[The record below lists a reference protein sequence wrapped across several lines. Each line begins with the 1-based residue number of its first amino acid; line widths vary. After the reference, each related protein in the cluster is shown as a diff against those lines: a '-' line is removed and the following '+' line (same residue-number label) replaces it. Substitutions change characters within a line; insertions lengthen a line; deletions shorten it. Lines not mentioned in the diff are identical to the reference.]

1 MKTSLHETSS
11 LRQRGLGKY
20 SLKAVLGS
28 DFYIQADLITL
39 SQRPAQAMC
48 HEDANNEGLPSP
60 PAIFVVGT
68 IGKSVGKC
76 RVRGCIIFLASQIM
90 SYTF

>member
-1 MKTSLHETSS
+1 
-11 LRQRGLGKY
+11 
-20 SLKAVLGS
+20 
-28 DFYIQADLITL
+28 
-39 SQRPAQAMC
+39 MC

-68 IGKSVGKC
+68 IGKRVGKC

-90 SYTF
+90 SYTFWIAVLITRDESVSINEVEEPDWLQQITGADVV